1 MPIIP
6 DVNGLPPQYTPPAL
20 GAYPNKLYPDYD
32 GSHGYKFTTRDPKK
46 ELEYTSRLL
55 SEVMDPEGYWA
66 QAELH
71 VGTTLKTRYNDVVG
85 TLTTAARTTYDSI
98 LNQVKTDI
106 YGGVPVATNVA
117 YAQYLAGM
125 SSAFGGGHTSVS
137 MFANL
142 SNQQMQVQAHE
153 SARQVAGTIM
163 QLTYNATTAMPLVVP
178 IESQLVND
186 ASASAVEQYNLG
198 QIRDQQVRQS
208 IVVGLG
214 LNSITEPATIGNAPQ
229 TPADEV
235 LAYGSI
241 HSQGSAARTI

>member
-1 MPIIP
+1 MPA
-6 DVNGLPPQYTPPAL
+6 PPKYNPPSL
-20 GAYPNKLYPDYD
+20 GTYPSKLYPDYN
-32 GSHGYKFTTRDPKK
+32 GGHGFTFTTRNPKE
-46 ELEYTSRLL
+46 ELEYTAKLL
-55 SEVMDPEGYWA
+55 SDVLDPAGYWA
-66 QAELH
+66 EAELH
-71 VGTTLKTRYNDVVG
+71 VGTTLKARYNDVVG
-85 TLTTAARTTYDSI
+85 TLTTNARATYDSI

-106 YGGVPVATNVA
+106 YGGVPVSPNVA

-137 MFANL
+137 MFTNL
-142 SNQQMQVQAHE
+142 SNQQTQVQSHDL
-153 SARQVAGTIM
+153 ARQVAGTLM
-163 QLTYNATTAMPLVVP
+163 QLTYQATTSMPLVVP

-208 IVVGLG
+208 VTLG
-214 LNSITEPATIGNAPQ
+214 EDLLGITAPVTIGNAPQ

-241 HSQGSAARTI
+241 WAQGAAAAEI

>member
-1 MPIIP
+1 MPAP
-6 DVNGLPPQYTPPAL
+6 SQYTPPSL
-20 GAYPNKLYPDYD
+20 GNYPSKLYPDYA
-32 GSHGYKFTTRDPKK
+32 GGHGFTFTTRDPKK

-55 SEVMDPEGYWA
+55 SDILDPAGYWA
-66 QAELH
+66 EAELH
-71 VGTTLKTRYNDVVG
+71 VGTTLKARYNDVVG
-85 TLTTAARTTYDSI
+85 TLTTNARATYDSI

-106 YGGVPVATNVA
+106 YGGTPVAPNVA

-125 SSAFGGGHTSVS
+125 SSAYGGGHTSIS
-137 MFANL
+137 MFTNL

-153 SARQVAGTIM
+153 SARTIAGTIM
-163 QLTYNATTAMPLVVP
+163 QLTYQATTSMPLVVP

-198 QIRDQQVRQS
+198 QVRDQQVRQS
-208 IVVGLG
+208 VNLG
-214 LNSITEPATIGNAPQ
+214 VSLSGISPPVTIGNAPQ

-241 HSQGSAARTI
+241 WAQGLAAQTT

>member
-1 MPIIP
+1 
-6 DVNGLPPQYTPPAL
+6 VPPPNL
-20 GAYPNKLYPDYD
+20 DSYPNKLYPSYT
-32 GSHGYKFTTRDPKK
+32 GTGYTFTTRDPKK

-55 SEVMDPEGYWA
+55 SDVLDPAGYWA
-66 QAELH
+66 EAELH
-71 VGTTLKTRYNDVVG
+71 VGTTLKTRYNDVAG
-85 TLTTAARTTYDSI
+85 TLTTAARATYDSI

-106 YGGVPVATNVA
+106 YGGTSVAPNVA

-137 MFANL
+137 MFTNL

-153 SARQVAGTIM
+153 SARNIAGTIM
-163 QLTYNATTAMPLVVP
+163 QLTYQATTSMPLVVP

-198 QIRDQQVRQS
+198 EIRNQQIRQS
-208 IVVGLG
+208 VALG
-214 LNSITEPATIGNAPQ
+214 TRLSAITAPVTIGNAPQ

-241 HSQGSAARTI
+241 WAQGQAAATT